1 MPRDRHLFRNID
13 WIGCIVVGA
22 LSLLGL
28 LFVFSTTY
36 QEEQPYSLFF
46 KKQLLG
52 VGGGYIIF
60 ILMSLIDYRR
70 IQRWGFFLYFAILGA
85 LAFTLFKGSIGLGA
99 QRWINM
105 GFFKYQPSELVKFLF
120 PAFFTYYLLWDNHN
134 PSQRTFISFLPLLI
148 TLGISLF
155 LILKQ
160 PDLGTAIIIGT
171 VSLILLGYAGI
182 GRRFFII
189 GGGIALISTPLLWHL
204 LKPYQKQRIAVFL
217 GYGDRQ
223 KERYQIEQS
232 RIAIGS
238 GGLTGK
244 GLLRG
249 TQNILQFLP
258 ESRTDFIFS
267 IICEELGFI
276 GACAII
282 ALYIILFINITAIMS
297 TFHDE
302 TTQLLSLGLTAPL
315 FISAIIN
322 MGMVTG
328 LLPVVGIP
336 LPFMSYGVSHT
347 WIEFASL
354 GCFHSIALRRCYH
367 NTRSL

>member
-1 MPRDRHLFRNID
+1 MPFKHMVLRNID
-13 WIGCIVVGA
+13 WLSCLLVGV
-22 LSLLGL
+22 LSLFGL

-36 QEEQPYSLFF
+36 QEAQPYSIFF

-52 VGGGYIIF
+52 IVGGYLIF
-60 ILMSLIDYRR
+60 IVMSVIDYRR
-70 IQRWGFFLYFAILGA
+70 VQRWGFFLYFGVLVA
-85 LAFTLFKGSIGLGA
+85 LTFTLFKGSIGLGA

-105 GFFKYQPSELVKFLF
+105 GLFKYQPAELVKFLF
-120 PAFFTYYLLWDNHN
+120 PAFFTYYLLWDNQG
-134 PSQRTFISFLPLLI
+134 PAERTYTTFLPLLI
-148 TLGISLF
+148 TLSMSLF

-160 PDLGTAIIIGT
+160 PDLGTAIIIGI
-171 VSLILLGYAGI
+171 VSLILLAYAGI
-182 GRRFFII
+182 GKKFFII

-232 RIAIGS
+232 CIAIGS
-238 GGLTGK
+238 GGLQGK
-244 GLLRG
+244 GFLRG
-249 TQNILQFLP
+249 TQNMLQFLP

-267 IICEELGFI
+267 IICEELGFM
-276 GACAII
+276 GACAVII
-282 ALYIILFINITAIMS
+282 VYIILFVHILSMIS

-302 TTQLLSLGLTAPL
+302 TTQIFALGLIAPL
-315 FISAIIN
+315 CISAIIN

-336 LPFMSYGVSHT
+336 LPFMSFGSSHT

-354 GCFHSIALRRCYH
+354 GCFNSIALRRSYH
-367 NTRSL
+367 NTR